1 MTGIENSFAEMFG
14 VSTREAL
21 LKHNIARETA
31 EFVVAC
37 LKNTFVETKND
48 LNVDI
53 PIRLRSLN
61 ILQAEDRAIVKQS
74 GENSFNMAFFIPV
87 FDNNKLVRG
96 ELVINDGSLV
106 TYSKSIERRSGN
118 KSSTPWKLIGDLAHE
133 MKHAKQCEDN
143 PDRVR
148 EDMEKNPYDSIVI
161 ELEAI
166 DYAHNFLKKKK
177 PKDFLDRI
185 GKAFEMIYLDN
196 DSRRHRRHLD
206 QILTSTRVMLE

>member
-1 MTGIENSFAEMFG
+1 MSGIEDSFNEIFG
-14 VSTREAL
+14 VATRETL
-21 LKHNIARETA
+21 LKHDVTRGTA
-31 EFVVAC
+31 EFVVAS

-48 LNVDI
+48 LNVAI

-61 ILQAEDRAIVKQS
+61 ILQAEDRAVVEQS

-106 TYSKSIERRSGN
+106 AYSKSIERRSGN

-133 MKHAKQCEDN
+133 MKHAKQYEDN

-148 EDMEKNPYDSIVI
+148 EDMEKNPYDSRVV

-166 DYAHNFLKKKK
+166 DYAHNFLKNQKSR
-177 PKDFLDRI
+177 DFLDRVS
-185 GKAFEMIYLDN
+185 KAFEMINLDN
-196 DSRRHRRHLD
+196 DRKRYKRSIK
-206 QILTSTRVMLE
+206 Q